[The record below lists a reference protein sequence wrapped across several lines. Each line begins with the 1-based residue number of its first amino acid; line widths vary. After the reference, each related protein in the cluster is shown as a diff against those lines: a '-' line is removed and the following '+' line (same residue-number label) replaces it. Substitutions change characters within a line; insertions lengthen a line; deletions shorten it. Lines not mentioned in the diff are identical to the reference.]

1 MLAPRSIF
9 LACLA
14 LCLGCAATDE
24 ERWRTFNEDGVA
36 LFAKGNYREALDSF
50 DYAAT
55 LHAQDPV
62 IAYNIAQ
69 CHDRLDDV
77 KNAEQYYAACLQR
90 DPKHGDARLAL
101 VHLRYR
107 TGRVSEGNQMI
118 RDWLI
123 QDPKSADAHVAE
135 DAWRLRQERNYPL
148 AQGKLLEALSL
159 EPTNRRALTELA
171 ILDELQ
177 GMPDR
182 AYVQYERI
190 LAREPNQIEIRER
203 LELLKTKGV
212 RRPAP
217 N

>member
-1 MLAPRSIF
+1 MRRVIP
-9 LACLA
+9 LACIA
-14 LCLGCAATDE
+14 ICLGCATTDE
-24 ERWRTFNEDGVA
+24 ERWRIFNDDGVA
-36 LFAKGNYREALDSF
+36 LFAKGSYREALDSF

-55 LHAQDPV
+55 LHVQDPV
-62 IAYNIAQ
+62 IHYNMAQ
-69 CHDRLDDV
+69 CYDRLGDA
-77 KNAEQYYAACLQR
+77 KNAERYYVACLQL

-101 VHLRYR
+101 VTMKYR
-107 TGRVSEGNQMI
+107 NGHVSDGNQLI
-118 RDWLI
+118 RDWLK
-123 QDPKSADAHVAE
+123 QDDKSADPLVA
-135 DAWRLRQERNYPL
+135 DAWRLRQEKNYPL
-148 AQGKLLEALSL
+148 AQGKLLEALSID
-159 EPTNRRALTELA
+159 PNNRRALTELA

-190 LAREPNQIEIRER
+190 LARDPNQAEIRER